1 MAKGRKNNTESLRYK
16 YAQISY
22 VARKQYQRLVERVPA
37 AHSVSR
43 YSLADF
49 PTLEEL
55 GDVSELDLARDY
67 AFIKKVVNSG
77 QLSLQKNRR
86 IISTAL
92 QTIRINMPGQDFINE
107 ENAVDLFNFLSDARD
122 AGLETVYGYREIL
135 QEVSRAQK
143 AGLTP
148 EQIRLNMEY
157 YRDRKAV
164 ADAKAVQKGKQ
175 PVYQQLDFSTW
186 KAGRQRNINAA
197 NPTPKPKRKRAR
209 KRRKSKR

>member
-1 MAKGRKNNTESLRYK
+1 MAKGRKNNTASIRYK

-37 AHSVSR
+37 ARSVSR

-49 PTLEEL
+49 PSLKEL
-55 GDVSELDLARDY
+55 GQISDLDLARNY
-67 AFIKKVVNSG
+67 AFIKNVVNSG
-77 QLSLQKNRR
+77 QLSVQENRR
-86 IISTAL
+86 RISTAL
-92 QTIRINMPGQDFINE
+92 ETIRQQMPGQDFITE
-107 ENAVDLFNFLSDARD
+107 ENAVDLFNFLSDARA

-157 YRDRKAV
+157 YRNQSAV
-164 ADAKAVQKGKQ
+164 ADAKALQEDRQ
-175 PVYQQLDFSTW
+175 PTYRQLDFSKW
-186 KAGRQRNINAA
+186 KAGRQRNLNAG
-197 NPTPKPKRKRAR
+197 

>member
-1 MAKGRKNNTESLRYK
+1 MAKGRKNNTASIRYK

-37 AHSVSR
+37 ARSVSR

-49 PTLEEL
+49 PSLKEL
-55 GDVSELDLARDY
+55 GQISDLDLARNY
-67 AFIKKVVNSG
+67 AFIKNVVNSG
-77 QLSLQKNRR
+77 QLSVQENRR
-86 IISTAL
+86 RISTAL
-92 QTIRINMPGQDFINE
+92 ETIRQQMPGQDFITE
-107 ENAVDLFNFLSDARD
+107 ENAVDLFNFLSDARA

-157 YRDRKAV
+157 YRNRSAV
-164 ADAKAVQKGKQ
+164 ADARALQEGRQ
-175 PVYQQLDFSTW
+175 PTYQQLDFSQW
-186 KAGRQRNINAA
+186 KAGRQRNLNAGKRR
-197 NPTPKPKRKRAR
+197 KPKR
-209 KRRKSKR
+209 

>member
-1 MAKGRKNNTESLRYK
+1 MAKGRKNNTASIRYK

-37 AHSVSR
+37 ARSVSR

-49 PTLEEL
+49 PSLKEL
-55 GDVSELDLARDY
+55 GQISDLDLARNY
-67 AFIKKVVNSG
+67 AFIKNVVNSG
-77 QLSLQKNRR
+77 QLSVQENRR
-86 IISTAL
+86 RISTAL
-92 QTIRINMPGQDFINE
+92 ETIRQQMPDQDFINE
-107 ENAVDLFNFLSDARD
+107 ENAIDLFNFLSDARA

-157 YRDRKAV
+157 YRNRSAV
-164 ADAKAVQKGKQ
+164 ADARALQEGRQ
-175 PVYQQLDFSTW
+175 PTYQQLDFSQW
-186 KAGRQRNINAA
+186 KAGRQRNLNAGKRR
-197 NPTPKPKRKRAR
+197 KPKR
-209 KRRKSKR
+209 

>member
-1 MAKGRKNNTESLRYK
+1 MAKGRKNNTASIRYK

-37 AHSVSR
+37 ARSVSR

-49 PTLEEL
+49 PSLKEL
-55 GDVSELDLARDY
+55 GQISDLDLARNY

-77 QLSLQKNRR
+77 QLSVQENRR
-86 IISTAL
+86 RISTAL
-92 QTIRINMPGQDFINE
+92 ETIRQQMPGQDFINE
-107 ENAVDLFNFLSDARD
+107 ENAVSLFTFLSDARA

-157 YRDRKAV
+157 YRNRSAV
-164 ADAKAVQKGKQ
+164 ADAKALQAGRQ
-175 PVYQQLDFSTW
+175 PTYQQLDFSQW
-186 KAGRQRNINAA
+186 KAGRQRNLNAG
-197 NPTPKPKRKRAR
+197 